1 MVTTT
6 AVTLG
11 SSSATRGTEE
21 LSTPMLALDGNAIGG
36 DLLQVFGADLTG
48 ARCVCA
54 ACFAEAAVYIHGPGR
69 VARCR
74 ACGEPLIVLV
84 TVRDITCVDIS
95 GIAELH
101 ITAVTTG
108 LAAPA
113 AAARSR

>member
-1 MVTTT
+1 M
-6 AVTLG
+6 
-11 SSSATRGTEE
+11 
-21 LSTPMLALDGNAIGG
+21 STPMLALDGNAIGG
-36 DLLQVFGADLTG
+36 DLFQAFGADLTG

-54 ACFAEAAVYIHGPGR
+54 ACFAAAFVAEAVVYMRGPGR

-84 TVRDITCVDIS
+84 TVSDITCVDIS
-95 GIAELH
+95 GIAELQ